1 MKELLMEKVTEL
13 EALAEIYS
21 SRDRVRYDEI
31 MSEIDQV
38 NAQILELMVA

>member
-1 MKELLMEKVTEL
+1 MKQLLMDKATEL